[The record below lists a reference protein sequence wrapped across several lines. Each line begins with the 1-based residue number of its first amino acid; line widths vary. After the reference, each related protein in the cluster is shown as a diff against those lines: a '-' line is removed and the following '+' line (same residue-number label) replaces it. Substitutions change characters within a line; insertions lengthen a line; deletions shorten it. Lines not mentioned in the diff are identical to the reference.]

1 MFSLKFSPPLFLF
14 SAPGSY
20 SKLYLLFPHLA
31 QSILACQLYWLIT
44 SAHFVVVTEEEVL
57 VRSFILILVLRSL
70 VLLVHVLW
78 FHVLW
83 FHELLLLQE
92 CLSVQ

>member
-1 MFSLKFSPPLFLF
+1 MISPPDPFSFLCPL
-14 SAPGSY
+14 PGRTVQ
-20 SKLYLLFPHLA
+20 YLLFPHLA

-70 VLLVHVLW
+70 VLLLHVLW